1 MFTKLILATAT
12 GLFMASAAVA
22 QTPAPP
28 NVNPASMDSGAEESG
43 AGNQPRSP
51 GMNSHGTRAQKPGS
65 PINANTRGAR
75 HHHARAIET
84 DGMNANVKPGSTR
97 SGHAA
102 SSPAAG
108 STR

>member
-1 MFTKLILATAT
+1 MLKKIVLTAAT
-12 GLFMASAAVA
+12 GLFIASAAVA

-28 NVNPASMDSGAEESG
+28 NVNPASLDSGAEESG

-51 GMNSHGTRAQKPGS
+51 GMNSHGTRSEQRGS
-65 PINANTRGAR
+65 VLQYNTRAIR
-75 HHHARAIET
+75 HHRARAVET
-84 DGMNANVKPGSTR
+84 DGLNANVKPGSTR
-97 SGHAA
+97 SGHSE